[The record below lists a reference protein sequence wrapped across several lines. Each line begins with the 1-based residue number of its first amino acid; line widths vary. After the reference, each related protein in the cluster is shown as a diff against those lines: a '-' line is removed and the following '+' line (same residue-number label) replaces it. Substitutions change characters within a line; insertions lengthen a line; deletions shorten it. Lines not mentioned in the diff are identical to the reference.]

1 MSWLKKK
8 WFVILILFMST
19 CSLETV
25 DIDEIKLQEYSLL
38 NEYPNRNLPFIKN
51 YLIDLFINISLG
63 SEFGDGLKLTKK
75 WKKTMKVFFNK
86 KENELLFNEI
96 NLIVNQINTLI
107 TDGFKIVIVED
118 IKDSNMIIYYGEKG
132 EFAFKFAIPISNLS
146 DNSGFVSINI
156 NSKREIQSGVIF
168 IDSKRTTLND
178 QKHLIREELTQGLG
192 LMNDILYHKESIFYH
207 EHNPVISY
215 SNYDKEIIRLLYHP
229 KIIPGMD
236 SLQVR
241 NTLKTILGL

>member
-1 MSWLKKK
+1 M
-8 WFVILILFMST
+8 ILLISN

-25 DIDEIKLQEYSLL
+25 DVDEIKSQEYSLL
-38 NEYPNRNLPFIKN
+38 NEYSDRQLPFIKN

-86 KENELLFNEI
+86 KENEILNIEVNSIVNEI
-96 NLIVNQINTLI
+96 NSLI

-118 IKDSNMIIYYGEKG
+118 IKDSNMVLYFGEKE
-132 EFAFKFAIPISNLS
+132 EFAFKFAIPISNLL

-156 NSKREIQSGVIF
+156 NNKREIQNGVVF

-178 QKHLIREELTQGLG
+178 QKHLLREELTQGLG
-192 LMNDILYHKESIFYH
+192 LLNDILYHKESIFYH
-207 EHNPVISY
+207 EHNPVINY

-241 NTLKTILGL
+241 NTLKTILGV